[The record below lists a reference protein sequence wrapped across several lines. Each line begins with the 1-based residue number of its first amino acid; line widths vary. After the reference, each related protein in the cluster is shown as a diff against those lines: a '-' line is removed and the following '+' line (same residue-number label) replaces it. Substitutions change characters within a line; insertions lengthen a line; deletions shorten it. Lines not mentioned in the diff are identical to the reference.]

1 MNTYAL
7 VCPHTS
13 ASVLIDPGADPDTL
27 SAMLEG
33 TQPIAILLTH
43 THPDH
48 VGALDEMRA
57 RLQTPL
63 YAHAGPHFQD
73 QPLNVDRALT
83 TGDTV
88 TVGHHTL
95 RVYHTPGHTADQIC
109 FQAVGEPTMIVGDTI
124 FAGGPGKTWSNEG
137 FLQSLHTL
145 RETVLQWPD
154 DAICYPGHGPSF
166 RLGELRPQIEA
177 FLARD
182 HPAGFFGNAEW

>member
-1 MNTYAL
+1 
-7 VCPHTS
+7 
-13 ASVLIDPGADPDTL
+13 
-27 SAMLEG
+27 
-33 TQPIAILLTH
+33 
-43 THPDH
+43 
-48 VGALDEMRA
+48 
-57 RLQTPL
+57 
-63 YAHAGPHFQD
+63 
-73 QPLNVDRALT
+73 
-83 TGDTV
+83 
-88 TVGHHTL
+88 
-95 RVYHTPGHTADQIC
+95 
-109 FQAVGEPTMIVGDTI
+109 MIVGDTI